1 MKNRIVTLVAALG
14 LAMTLSGCKSD
25 CSVSCERYQECVSAN
40 LNVDR
45 CTDQCNSRSE
55 DDKNFATRAEDC
67 AKCVE
72 DKTCSE
78 ANSRCWDECLPVIDD

>member
-1 MKNRIVTLVAALG
+1 MKNRIVTWAAALG

-25 CSVSCERYQECVSAN
+25 CRVSCERYQECVSSG

-45 CTDQCNSRSE
+45 CTDQCNTKSAS
-55 DDKNFATRAEDC
+55 DKNFSTRAEDC

-72 DKTCSE
+72 GKTCAE
-78 ANSRCWDECLPVIDD
+78 ATNRCWDECLPLIND